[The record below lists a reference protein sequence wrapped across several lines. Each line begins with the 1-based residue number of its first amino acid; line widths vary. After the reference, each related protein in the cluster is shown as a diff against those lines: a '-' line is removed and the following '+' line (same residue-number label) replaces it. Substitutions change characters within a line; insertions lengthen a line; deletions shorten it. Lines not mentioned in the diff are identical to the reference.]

1 MRRIMLLSLLTL
13 LLIPSG
19 CVVGPF
25 ATTSYLPPAAPPPQ
39 KTTLQ
44 TTFDAA
50 ATREQLRPGDNTIS
64 GSAFLKMDNGSIAT
78 AAGRTVHL
86 YPVNAYS
93 TEWASHW
100 FRSTQRGYHEA
111 YMDAPQFT
119 DIPQEFYELQ
129 KTTVA
134 DAKGEFSFKKLAD
147 GEYFVMVDIIWTV
160 RGERYNEYG
169 NLVSD
174 NYKTGGTLCKK
185 VNVSGGEVQE
195 IILTQ

>member
-1 MRRIMLLSLLTL
+1 MFLLLMML

-19 CVVGPF
+19 CIVGPF
-25 ATTSYLPPAAPPPQ
+25 ATTSHLPPPSP
-39 KTTLQ
+39 KITLQ

-50 ATREQLRPGDNTIS
+50 ATKEQLRPGDNTIS
-64 GSAFLKMDNGSIAT
+64 GAAFLKLDNGGIAT
-78 AAGRTVHL
+78 AAGRTIRLV
-86 YPVNAYS
+86 PVNAYS
-93 TEWASHW
+93 TEWVSHW
-100 FRSTQRGYHEA
+100 FYGNTQRGYLQA
-111 YMDAPQFT
+111 YMDAPQFA

-129 KTTVA
+129 KTTIA

-147 GEYFVMVDIIWTV
+147 GEYFAMVDIIWTV

-174 NYKTGGTLCKK
+174 NYKTGGTLCQR
-185 VNVSGGEVQE
+185 VSVSGGEVQE